1 MAVDTKYFK
10 VTQQLRDAAEFD
22 QVLSARSSLPW
33 WQALIIGFVLFAVE
47 VPSGFELRFAAGINQ
62 PFWWPLM
69 LLTQWH
75 RDQRSR
81 RYRRSS
87 IRRSEMS
94 ADCRT

>member
-22 QVLSARSSLPW
+22 QVLSS
-33 WQALIIGFVLFAVE
+33 GT
-47 VPSGFELRFAAGINQ
+47 GFELRFAAGINQ

>member
-22 QVLSARSSLPW
+22 QVLSS
-33 WQALIIGFVLFAVE
+33 GTVLFAVE
-47 VPSGFELRFAAGINQ
+47 VPSEFELRFAAGINQ

>member
-22 QVLSARSSLPW
+22 QVLSS
-33 WQALIIGFVLFAVE
+33 GTVLFAVE
-47 VPSGFELRFAAGINQ
+47 VHSGLELRSAAGINQ
-62 PFWWPLM
+62 PFM
-69 LLTQWH
+69 LLTQGH

>member
-22 QVLSARSSLPW
+22 QVLSS
-33 WQALIIGFVLFAVE
+33 GTVLFAVE

-62 PFWWPLM
+62 PFAM

>member
-1 MAVDTKYFK
+1 VAVDTKYFK

-22 QVLSARSSLPW
+22 QVLSS
-33 WQALIIGFVLFAVE
+33 GTVLFAVE

-62 PFWWPLM
+62 PFWWLLM
-69 LLTQWH
+69 LLTQWQ